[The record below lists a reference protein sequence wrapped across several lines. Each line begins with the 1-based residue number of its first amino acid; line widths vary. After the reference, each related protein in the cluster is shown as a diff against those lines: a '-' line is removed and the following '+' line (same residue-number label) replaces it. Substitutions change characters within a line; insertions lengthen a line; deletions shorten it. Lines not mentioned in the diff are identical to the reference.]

1 MLPFGVDLFP
11 SQGDRWGRRCCPHRR
26 LAAATRG
33 SLAGTHQ
40 MAARPPGLPTIF
52 PGIPPQLIGIFP
64 WPILDSLVA
73 VGPLIACNL
82 SPVMWINHVA
92 SGHIHDEYLMRP
104 DDIPAYRKRTLL
116 RKLRATFPAHQFSA
130 IRISCWIKALEL
142 RSIIPVHYLS
152 AQHRARTRF
161 KHMQT
166 RCNYAKLQICIHVAL
181 SVNTSFA

>member
-1 MLPFGVDLFP
+1 MSTYFRVRATGGGDGAAPTAAWRLQPGVHWLEP
-11 SQGDRWGRRCCPHRR
+11 IKWPPGP
-26 LAAATRG
+26 
-33 SLAGTHQ
+33 
-40 MAARPPGLPTIF
+40 PPGLPTIF

-73 VGPLIACNL
+73 VGPLMACNL